1 MSQPITLDDIF
12 ALFRESEQ
20 ERKEYQRTS
29 KQALEESQRAFEER
43 QRAFEEQRRASQLA
57 FEEQQRASHL
67 AFEEQ
72 QRASQCAFEERQ
84 RASQRAFEERQRAF
98 EQYRQT
104 AEQEMNR
111 LREQSDRT
119 DQQIAQTD
127 EQMAKTDQQMAKL
140 IAQVNQTNKQV
151 GGLTSRWGEFVENLI
166 KPAAARLFQEKGIEV
181 HLTALRVT
189 GQDDKGSIE
198 IDILVENTTEIVAIE
213 VKSHLEIRDVKRFL
227 QTLERFKQAFPKRKN
242 DKLYG
247 AVAGIKID
255 ERVNEYAIQEGLFL
269 IQPAGDSV
277 IIANSSDFKPK
288 AW

>member
-29 KQALEESQRAFEER
+29 
-43 QRAFEEQRRASQLA
+43 
-57 FEEQQRASHL
+57 QQ
-67 AFEEQ
+67 
-72 QRASQCAFEERQ
+72 
-84 RASQRAFEERQRAF
+84 AF

-104 AEQEMNR
+104 SE
-111 LREQSDRT
+111 RE
-119 DQQIAQTD
+119 
-127 EQMAKTDQQMAKL
+127 MAKL
-140 IAQVNQTNKQV
+140 RETVEQTSKQIAQTNKQV

-166 KPAAARLFQEKGIEV
+166 KPAAAKLFQEKGIDV

-189 GQDDKGSIE
+189 GQDQQGSIE
-198 IDILVENTTEIVAIE
+198 IDILVENTTEVVAIE
-213 VKSHLEIRDVKRFL
+213 VKSHLEVRDVKRFL
-227 QTLERFKQAFPKRKN
+227 QTLERFKKVFPKHKS

-255 ERVNEYAIQEGLFL
+255 ERANEYAIQEGLFL

-277 IIANSSDFKPK
+277 IIANSHNFEPK
-288 AW
+288 IW

>member
-1 MSQPITLDDIF
+1 MSQPVTLDDIF

-20 ERKEYQRTS
+20 QRKEYQ
-29 KQALEESQRAFEER
+29 
-43 QRAFEEQRRASQLA
+43 
-57 FEEQQRASHL
+57 
-67 AFEEQ
+67 
-72 QRASQCAFEERQ
+72 
-84 RASQRAFEERQRAF
+84 
-98 EQYRQT
+98 QT
-104 AEQEMNR
+104 AEREMSE
-111 LREQSDRT
+111 LRRQSDRT
-119 DQQIAQTD
+119 DQQI
-127 EQMAKTDQQMAKL
+127 EKTSQEIAKL
-140 IAQVNQTNKQV
+140 TAQVVQTNKQV

-198 IDILVENTTEIVAIE
+198 IDILVENTTEVVAIE
-213 VKSHLEIRDVKRFL
+213 VKSHLEVRDVKRFL
-227 QTLERFKQAFPKRKN
+227 QTLERFKKAFPKHKN

-277 IIANSSDFKPK
+277 IIANSHNFEPK
-288 AW
+288 IW

>member
-29 KQALEESQRAFEER
+29 
-43 QRAFEEQRRASQLA
+43 
-57 FEEQQRASHL
+57 QQ
-67 AFEEQ
+67 
-72 QRASQCAFEERQ
+72 
-84 RASQRAFEERQRAF
+84 AF

-104 AEQEMNR
+104 AEQEMAK
-111 LREQSDRT
+111 LRETVEQTSK
-119 DQQIAQTD
+119 QIA
-127 EQMAKTDQQMAKL
+127 
-140 IAQVNQTNKQV
+140 QTNKQV

-166 KPAAARLFQEKGIEV
+166 KPAAARLFQEKGIDV

-198 IDILVENTTEIVAIE
+198 IDILVENTTEVVAIE
-213 VKSHLEIRDVKRFL
+213 VKSHLEVRDVKRFL
-227 QTLERFKQAFPKRKN
+227 KTLECFKKVFPKHKS

-255 ERVNEYAIQEGLFL
+255 ERANEYAIQEGLFL
-269 IQPAGDSV
+269 IQPVGDSV
-277 IIANSSDFKPK
+277 IIANNQDFEPK
-288 AW
+288 VW

>member
-29 KQALEESQRAFEER
+29 
-43 QRAFEEQRRASQLA
+43 
-57 FEEQQRASHL
+57 QQ
-67 AFEEQ
+67 
-72 QRASQCAFEERQ
+72 
-84 RASQRAFEERQRAF
+84 AF

-104 AEQEMNR
+104 AE
-111 LREQSDRT
+111 RE
-119 DQQIAQTD
+119 
-127 EQMAKTDQQMAKL
+127 MAKL
-140 IAQVNQTNKQV
+140 RETVEQTSKQIAQTNKQV

-166 KPAAARLFQEKGIEV
+166 KPAAARLFQEKGIDV

-189 GQDDKGSIE
+189 GQDEKGSIE
-198 IDILVENTTEIVAIE
+198 IDILVENTTEVVAIE
-213 VKSHLEIRDVKRFL
+213 VKSHLEVRDVKRFL
-227 QTLERFKQAFPKRKN
+227 QTLERFKKVFPKHKS

-255 ERVNEYAIQEGLFL
+255 ERANEYAIQEGLFL

-277 IIANSSDFKPK
+277 IIANSHNFEPK
-288 AW
+288 IW

>member
-29 KQALEESQRAFEER
+29 
-43 QRAFEEQRRASQLA
+43 
-57 FEEQQRASHL
+57 QQ
-67 AFEEQ
+67 
-72 QRASQCAFEERQ
+72 
-84 RASQRAFEERQRAF
+84 AF

-104 AEQEMNR
+104 SE
-111 LREQSDRT
+111 RE
-119 DQQIAQTD
+119 
-127 EQMAKTDQQMAKL
+127 MAKL
-140 IAQVNQTNKQV
+140 RETVEQTSKQIAQTNKQV

-166 KPAAARLFQEKGIEV
+166 KPAAARLFQEKGIDV

-189 GQDDKGSIE
+189 GQDEKGSIE
-198 IDILVENTTEIVAIE
+198 IDILVENTTEVVAIE
-213 VKSHLEIRDVKRFL
+213 VKSHLEVRDVKRFL
-227 QTLERFKQAFPKRKN
+227 QTLERFKKVFPKHKS

-255 ERVNEYAIQEGLFL
+255 ERANEYAIQEGLFL
-269 IQPAGDSV
+269 IQPTGDSV
-277 IIANSSDFKPK
+277 IIVNNQDFEPK

>member
-29 KQALEESQRAFEER
+29 
-43 QRAFEEQRRASQLA
+43 
-57 FEEQQRASHL
+57 QQT
-67 AFEEQ
+67 
-72 QRASQCAFEERQ
+72 
-84 RASQRAFEERQRAF
+84 F

-104 AEQEMNR
+104 AEREMAE
-111 LREQSDRT
+111 LRKQSDRT
-119 DQQIAQTD
+119 DQQIANL
-127 EQMAKTDQQMAKL
+127 AV
-140 IAQVNQTNKQV
+140 QVAQTNKQV

-166 KPAAARLFQEKGIEV
+166 KPAAARLFQEKGIDV

-189 GQDDKGSIE
+189 GQDDQGSIE
-198 IDILVENTTEIVAIE
+198 IDIIVENTTEVVAIE
-213 VKSHLEIRDVKRFL
+213 VKSHLEVRDVKRFL
-227 QTLERFKQAFPKRKN
+227 QTLERFKKAFPKHKN

-269 IQPAGDSV
+269 IQPTGDSV
-277 IIANSSDFKPK
+277 IIANSHDFKPI

>member
-20 ERKEYQRTS
+20 QRKEYQ
-29 KQALEESQRAFEER
+29 QAAER
-43 QRAFEEQRRASQLA
+43 
-57 FEEQQRASHL
+57 
-67 AFEEQ
+67 
-72 QRASQCAFEERQ
+72 
-84 RASQRAFEERQRAF
+84 
-98 EQYRQT
+98 
-104 AEQEMNR
+104 EMNR

-119 DQQIAQTD
+119 DQQI
-127 EQMAKTDQQMAKL
+127 EKTSQEITRLA
-140 IAQVNQTNKQV
+140 AQVAQTNKQV

-189 GQDDKGSIE
+189 GQDDQGSIE
-198 IDILVENTTEIVAIE
+198 IDILVENTTEVVAIE
-213 VKSHLEIRDVKRFL
+213 VKSHLEVRDVKRFL
-227 QTLERFKQAFPKRKN
+227 QTLERFKKAFPKHKN

-277 IIANSSDFKPK
+277 IIANGKDFKPK
-288 AW
+288 IW

>member
-20 ERKEYQRTS
+20 QR
-29 KQALEESQRAFEER
+29 QE
-43 QRAFEEQRRASQLA
+43 SQLA
-57 FEEQQRASHL
+57 FDR
-67 AFEEQ
+67 
-72 QRASQCAFEERQ
+72 
-84 RASQRAFEERQRAF
+84 
-98 EQYRQT
+98 YRQI
-104 AEQEMNR
+104 AEREMAE
-111 LREQSDRT
+111 LRKQSDRT
-119 DQQIAQTD
+119 DQQI
-127 EQMAKTDQQMAKL
+127 EKTSQEITKL
-140 IAQVNQTNKQV
+140 TAQVSQTNKQV

-166 KPAAARLFQEKGIEV
+166 KPAAARLFQEQGIDV

-189 GQDDKGSIE
+189 GQDEQGSIE
-198 IDILVENTTEIVAIE
+198 IDILVENTTEVVAIE
-213 VKSHLEIRDVKRFL
+213 VKSHLEVRDVKRFL
-227 QTLERFKQAFPKRKN
+227 RTLERFKKAFPKHKN

-277 IIANSSDFKPK
+277 VIANSHEFKPR

>member
-20 ERKEYQRTS
+20 QR
-29 KQALEESQRAFEER
+29 QE
-43 QRAFEEQRRASQLA
+43 SQLA
-57 FEEQQRASHL
+57 FDH
-67 AFEEQ
+67 
-72 QRASQCAFEERQ
+72 
-84 RASQRAFEERQRAF
+84 
-98 EQYRQT
+98 YRQI
-104 AEQEMNR
+104 AEREMAE
-111 LREQSDRT
+111 LRKQSDRT
-119 DQQIAQTD
+119 DQQIEKLTAQVAQTN
-127 EQMAKTDQQMAKL
+127 T
-140 IAQVNQTNKQV
+140 QV

-166 KPAAARLFQEKGIEV
+166 KPAAARLFQQQGIDV

-189 GQDDKGSIE
+189 GQDEQGSIE
-198 IDILVENTTEIVAIE
+198 IDILVENTTEVVAIE
-213 VKSHLEIRDVKRFL
+213 VKSHLEVRDVKRFL
-227 QTLERFKQAFPKRKN
+227 RTLERFKKAFPKHKN

-277 IIANSSDFKPK
+277 VIANSHEFKPR

>member
-29 KQALEESQRAFEER
+29 
-43 QRAFEEQRRASQLA
+43 
-57 FEEQQRASHL
+57 QQT
-67 AFEEQ
+67 
-72 QRASQCAFEERQ
+72 
-84 RASQRAFEERQRAF
+84 F

-104 AEQEMNR
+104 AEREMAE
-111 LREQSDRT
+111 LRKQSDRT
-119 DQQIAQTD
+119 DQQIANL
-127 EQMAKTDQQMAKL
+127 AV
-140 IAQVNQTNKQV
+140 QVAQTNKQV

-166 KPAAARLFQEKGIEV
+166 KPAAARLFQEKGIDV

-189 GQDDKGSIE
+189 GQDQQGSIE
-198 IDILVENTTEIVAIE
+198 IDILVENTTEVVAIE
-213 VKSHLEIRDVKRFL
+213 VKSHLEVRDVKRFL
-227 QTLERFKQAFPKRKN
+227 QTLERFKKAFPKHKN

-269 IQPAGDSV
+269 IQPTGDSV
-277 IIANSSDFKPK
+277 IIANSHDFKPR